1 MAYDLMISRAAPS
14 ATVST
19 FAHTAFS
26 WLARVA
32 KAVSNRVAVRKLRDF
47 DERMLKDI
55 GLVQSDVSA
64 ALDCGLTED
73 PSVHLRDVAAG
84 RGRLRR

>member
-19 FAHTAFS
+19 VAHTALA
-26 WLARVA
+26 WLGRVA
-32 KAVSNRVAVRKLRDF
+32 SAISNRIAVNRLRDF

-84 RGRLRR
+84 RGRPRR